1 MSHRNLTTTLSV
13 IFCLKLALVKVPG
26 WESGFL
32 ASDAVRAAR
41 NVNICLVPEFPY
53 CFYGN
58 GGLLKYIGDRIK
70 YRGSCVIVYAEGACK
85 SAADIDQE
93 YKTPLKFDTFFKQ

>member
-1 MSHRNLTTTLSV
+1 MYQPNLIIILLV
-13 IFCLKLALVKVPG
+13 IFCDYSILALIKVPG

-53 CFYGN
+53 EFYGP
-58 GGLLKYIGDRIK
+58 GGVLKYI
-70 YRGSCVIVYAEGACK
+70 S
-85 SAADIDQE
+85 
-93 YKTPLKFDTFFKQ
+93 